1 MLCLNFVYRFSH
13 ASYPRYDSSA
23 TFADN
28 VELTADPSVD
38 PDTQHMFFE
47 ITILYAH
54 QDPILQRFDILCVL
68 QDVVD
73 P

>member
-1 MLCLNFVYRFSH
+1 MITNRFHNFDH
-13 ASYPRYDSSA
+13 RYDSGA

-28 VELTADPSVD
+28 VELTARFQCYKVS
-38 PDTQHMFFE
+38 H
-47 ITILYAH
+47 IYAIAS

-73 P
+73 PQIIALETDF